1 MREDGFY
8 LNVAKVSDRRYD
20 QENFSAFHYACIY
33 LGNCST
39 EDAKTK
45 SGEIIAMMGGQGS
58 RKIPGSYIFDI
69 MYWRSYGEK
78 FDLV

>member
-8 LNVAKVSDRRYD
+8 LNVAKVSNRRYD
-20 QENFSAFHYACIY
+20 QENYEMHHYARIY
-33 LGNCST
+33 FGVCST

-45 SGEIIAMMGGQGS
+45 SAEMIAFMGGQGS
-58 RKIPGSYIFDI
+58 RKKPGSYIFDLTF
-69 MYWRSYGEK
+69 WRSYGEK